1 MFMNLKR
8 LMLILGLYAAGITA
22 LSAAQIQKQHITL
35 QEVRNWSVSSDENL
49 KNKFSGFVLGI
60 HDAFNELF
68 FCTKSDVTRFD
79 LEDTARTYLSAHS
92 QLRQISG
99 ADVVRQSLSEV
110 YPCGKP

>member
-35 QEVRNWSVSSDENL
+35 QEVRDWSVSSDENL

-68 FCTKSDVTRFD
+68 FCTKSDCFRSQIGAACQH
-79 LEDTARTYLSAHS
+79 LTAGH
-92 QLRQISG
+92 Q
-99 ADVVRQSLSEV
+99 
-110 YPCGKP
+110 